1 MKTSLLLVLTL
12 IAGSGIAGLAQQT
25 DADDAAKTTYA
36 PAAAGF
42 GDQAASRS
50 WEMTSVSAEL
60 DGKLDSKSAKVG
72 DRVTLKTTDKVQIS
86 DGTVIPRG
94 SHLVGHITQVQAH
107 SGDRV
112 IAQVAIAFDHFELKN
127 GQSVAVHSLIRTV
140 RPSAAVMSMNGID
153 NDNTMDA
160 SNMGGGRMGA
170 GRSGGGVLGGGV
182 GASGGVPTAAGGM
195 GGDISGGVA
204 NRTPLGTSADANTN
218 LGASTGAGAGVNQ
231 EAAVQLD
238 GHGDA
243 PIEGGAH
250 AAAAA
255 RAVPHQTAI
264 PGIMLA
270 GSSSA
275 SGLLIDADR
284 RDLEF
289 VSGTRFE
296 MGIVADQ

>member
-12 IAGSGIAGLAQQT
+12 TPLAGTAGLAQQT

-107 SGDRV
+107 SSDRV

-140 RPSAAVMSMNGID
+140 RPSAAVMSMNGMD

-160 SNMGGGRMGA
+160 SNLGGGRMGA
-170 GRSGGGVLGGGV
+170 GRSGGV

-195 GGDISGGVA
+195 GGDISGEVA

-218 LGASTGAGAGVNQ
+218 LGASTGVGAGVNQ

-243 PIEGGAH
+243 PIAGGAH

>member
-1 MKTSLLLVLTL
+1 MKTSPLLVLAL
-12 IAGSGIAGLAQQT
+12 IAMAGTAGAAQQT
-25 DADDAAKTTYA
+25 DTDDAAKTTYA
-36 PAAAGF
+36 AAAAGF

-50 WEMTSVSAEL
+50 WEMTAVSAEL

-107 SGDRV
+107 SNDRV
-112 IAQVAIAFDHFELKN
+112 VAQVAIAFDHFELKN
-127 GQSVAVHSLIRTV
+127 GQSIAVHSLIRTV
-140 RPSAAVMSMNGID
+140 RPSAAVMSMNGMD

-160 SNMGGGRMGA
+160 SSMGSGRMGA
-170 GRSGGGVLGGGV
+170 GRSGVGTMGGGV
-182 GASGGVPTAAGGM
+182 GTNAGVPNVGS
-195 GGDISGGVA
+195 DVSGGVA
-204 NRTPLGTSADANTN
+204 NRSPLGTSADANTN
-218 LGASTGAGAGVNQ
+218 LGANAGAGAGVNQ

-289 VSGTRFE
+289 MSGTRFE

>member
-1 MKTSLLLVLTL
+1 MKTPPLLVLALTAL
-12 IAGSGIAGLAQQT
+12 AGTAGLAQQT

-50 WEMTSVSAEL
+50 WEMTAVSAEL

-94 SHLVGHITQVQAH
+94 SHLVGHVTQVQAH

-112 IAQVAIAFDHFELKN
+112 IAQVGIAFDHFELKN

-140 RPSAAVMSMNGID
+140 RPSAAVMSMNGMD
-153 NDNTMDA
+153 NDNTMNA
-160 SNMGGGRMGA
+160 SNSGSGRMGA
-170 GRSGGGVLGGGV
+170 GRGGGGVMGGGV

-218 LGASTGAGAGVNQ
+218 LGANTGAGVNQ

-255 RAVPHQTAI
+255 RTVPHQTAI

>member
-1 MKTSLLLVLTL
+1 MKTSPLLVLAL
-12 IAGSGIAGLAQQT
+12 IAMAGTAGAAQQT

-36 PAAAGF
+36 AAAAGF

-50 WEMTSVSAEL
+50 WEMTAVSAEL

-107 SGDRV
+107 SNDRV
-112 IAQVAIAFDHFELKN
+112 VAQVAIAFDHFELKN

-140 RPSAAVMSMNGID
+140 RPSAAVMSMNGMD

-160 SNMGGGRMGA
+160 SSMGSGRMGA
-170 GRSGGGVLGGGV
+170 GRSGVGTMGGGV
-182 GASGGVPTAAGGM
+182 GTNAGVPNV
-195 GGDISGGVA
+195 GGDVSGGVA
-204 NRTPLGTSADANTN
+204 NRSPLGTSADANTN
-218 LGASTGAGAGVNQ
+218 LGANAGAGAGVNQ

-289 VSGTRFE
+289 MSGTRFE